1 MAATQENGRVLDLVV
16 IGAGPGGYTG
26 AIRAAQLG
34 MKTAIVEKDPDLGG
48 TCLLRGCIPTKAL
61 LQSASLYHSLRHAG
75 EFGFQVG
82 DIQVDFPAIQ
92 RRKAGIVERLSKGI
106 AFLMKKNRI
115 QVFEGT
121 GRIEGPGRVSVTSRA
136 GEIRILETRNILLA
150 AGSEAKGL
158 PGIQPDGTRILTSDH
173 ALDLASVPRSL
184 IILGAGAV
192 GAVQQ
197 AKPNWMVTEVSV
209 PPPGRLWA
217 VTAPPNCRMKSAT
230 MASPR
235 PVPSPFFFV
244 VKKGSKIRSRTS
256 SGIPHPVSRT
266 VSRIQSL

>member
-1 MAATQENGRVLDLVV
+1 MSNYDVIV
-16 IGAGPGGYTG
+16 IGAGPAGYVA
-26 AIRAAQLG
+26 AIRTSQLG
-34 MKTAIVEKDPDLGG
+34 LKTAIIDKQWLGG
-48 TCLLRGCIPTKAL
+48 VCLNRGCIPTKAL

-192 GAVQQ
+192 GSSARTR
-197 AKPNWMVTEVSV
+197 AKASTLAAPSTVALGTKWSQT
-209 PPPGRLWA
+209 
-217 VTAPPNCRMKSAT
+217 TATLS
-230 MASPR
+230 
-235 PVPSPFFFV
+235 
-244 VKKGSKIRSRTS
+244 GSKTCPTSMRRNSRTARGRVAS
-256 SGIPHPVSRT
+256 
-266 VSRIQSL
+266 